1 MPAVLFVCT
10 ANLCRSPMAEALFRS
25 LLEKTQ
31 ADWRDWKIGSAG
43 TWAAPGKQAVTYS
56 QRMMREFGL
65 DISRHRSRT
74 VSNELLNAADLI
86 LTMESS
92 HKEAIQIEFSSW
104 SSKIFMLSEMI
115 GKTTDIPDPAGKRRE
130 DFLEVTNLIRQYLFA
145 GFERI
150 ISLSYAYPE

>member
-25 LLEKTQ
+25 ILINTR
-31 ADWRDWKIGSAG
+31 ADWQDWKIGSAG
-43 TWAAPGKQAVTYS
+43 TWAVSVKTAMPYS
-56 QRMMREFGL
+56 QEMMKELGL

-74 VSNELLNAADLI
+74 ISNELLNAADLI

-92 HKEAIQIEFSSW
+92 HKEAIQIEFSSR
-104 SSKIFMLSEMI
+104 SSKIFMLSEMA
-115 GKTTDIPDPAGKRRE
+115 GKTADIPDPAGKRRE
-130 DFLEVTNLIRQYLFA
+130 EFIEITNLIRQYLID

-150 ISLSYAYPE
+150 LTLSYS